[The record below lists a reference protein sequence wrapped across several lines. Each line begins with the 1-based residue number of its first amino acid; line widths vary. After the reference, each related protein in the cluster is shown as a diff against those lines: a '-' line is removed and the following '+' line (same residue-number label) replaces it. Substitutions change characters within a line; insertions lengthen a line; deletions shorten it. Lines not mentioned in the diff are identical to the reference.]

1 MELAAAALICA
12 MAVAAVA
19 LVYGVHL
26 SNLIYGA
33 SLSARHAP
41 PPLDI
46 TAESDGDGRVTL
58 RSADPSA
65 SFGDWRR
72 PGAYGI
78 ASARG
83 YGRLG
88 RVIEQG
94 EAFVVREYAP
104 LTAAVSAAEPAR
116 VDMFAYDD
124 NPLTA
129 RGIPYEEIRY
139 PTELGECWA
148 WRIDGADDA
157 ESDIW
162 TIFVHGRGAHPREA
176 LRILPTLAASGN
188 SALCIAYRN
197 DAGAPASADGRHW
210 LGLTEWRDLEGA
222 ARYALDN
229 GAAGVALFG
238 CSMGGAICM
247 NFLYESALADKVAGV
262 ILDAPLLDFAASLS
276 HAANVLGYPSLITRY
291 GKFVA
296 GLRFGIDW
304 QRMNCLARA
313 GELSA
318 PMLILHGE
326 ADTTLPAAAS
336 RALAEARPDI
346 ARYVG
351 FAGAEHARAWNADSE
366 LYEAE
371 VRRFLSSLQ
380 PAQEAAAA
388 RRVSRPAAT

>member
-1 MELAAAALICA
+1 MELAAAALICVIA
-12 MAVAAVA
+12 LAAVV

-26 SNLIYGA
+26 SSLIYNA
-33 SLSARHAP
+33 SLSARHPP

-46 TAESDGDGRVTL
+46 AAESDGDGRVTL
-58 RSADPSA
+58 RADNPSA

-72 PGAYGI
+72 QGIYGI
-78 ASARG
+78 ASAGG
-83 YGRLG
+83 YGWLG
-88 RVIEQG
+88 RVIREG
-94 EAFVVREYAP
+94 EDFVAREYAP
-104 LTAAVSAAEPAR
+104 MTAAISAAEPAR
-116 VDMFAYDD
+116 VDMFVYDGD
-124 NPLTA
+124 PLTG

-148 WRIDGADDA
+148 WRIDGADAA
-157 ESDIW
+157 ENDVW

-188 SALCIAYRN
+188 TTLCIAYRN
-197 DAGAPASADGRHW
+197 DAGTPASPDGRHW

-222 ARYALDN
+222 VRYALDN
-229 GAAGVALFG
+229 GASGVALFG

-247 NFLYESALADKVAGV
+247 NFLYESTFADKVAGV
-262 ILDAPLLDFAASLS
+262 ILDSPLLDFAASLS
-276 HAANVLGYPSLITRY
+276 HAANMLGYPSLITRY
-291 GKFVA
+291 GKLAA

-304 QRMNCLARA
+304 RRMNSLARA
-313 GELSA
+313 DELRA
-318 PMLILHGE
+318 PILALHGE

-336 RALAEARPDI
+336 RALADARPDI

-351 FAGAEHARAWNADSE
+351 FAGAEHARLWNTDSE

-380 PAQEAAAA
+380 APQDVASA

>member
-1 MELAAAALICA
+1 MELAAAALICV

-26 SNLIYGA
+26 SNLIYSA

-46 TAESDGDGRVTL
+46 TAESGGDGRVTL
-58 RSADPSA
+58 RAADPSA

-88 RVIEQG
+88 RVIRAG
-94 EAFVVREYAP
+94 DDFVVREYAP
-104 LTAAVSAAEPAR
+104 LTAAIAAAEPAR

-129 RGIPYEEIRY
+129 HGIPYEDVRY

-148 WRIDGADDA
+148 WRIDGDADA

-162 TIFVHGRGAHPREA
+162 TIFVHGRGAHPKEA
-176 LRILPTLAASGN
+176 LRILPTLTASGN
-188 SALCIAYRN
+188 TALCIAYRN
-197 DAGAPASADGRHW
+197 DADAPASADGRHW

-222 ARYALDN
+222 VRYALDN

-291 GKFVA
+291 GKLVA

-304 QRMNCLARA
+304 QRMNYLARA
-313 GELSA
+313 DELRA

-336 RALAEARPDI
+336 RALADARPDI

-371 VRRFLSSLQ
+371 VWRFLSSLQ
-380 PAQEAAAA
+380 PAQKAKAA
-388 RRVSRPAAT
+388 RRVSRPATT

>member
-1 MELAAAALICA
+1 MELAAATLICV

-26 SNLIYGA
+26 SNLIYSA
-33 SLSARHAP
+33 SLSARHTP

-46 TAESDGDGRVTL
+46 TAESGGDGRVTL
-58 RSADPSA
+58 RATNPAA

-72 PGAYGI
+72 PGVYGI
-78 ASARG
+78 ASECG

-88 RVIEQG
+88 RVIQTG
-94 EAFVVREYAP
+94 EDFVVREYAP
-104 LTAAVSAAEPAR
+104 LTAAIAAAEPAR

-129 RGIPYEEIRY
+129 RGIPYEEVRY

-148 WRIDGADDA
+148 WRIDGADDV

-162 TIFVHGRGAHPREA
+162 TIFVHGRGAHPKEA

-188 SALCIAYRN
+188 TALCIAYRN
-197 DAGAPASADGRHW
+197 DADAPASADGRHW

-247 NFLYESALADKVAGV
+247 NFLYESALADRVAGV

-291 GKFVA
+291 GKLVA

-304 QRMNCLARA
+304 GRMNSLARA
-313 GELSA
+313 GELRS
-318 PMLILHGE
+318 PILILHGE

-380 PAQEAAAA
+380 PAQEAKAA
-388 RRVSRPAAT
+388 RRVSRSATT

>member
-1 MELAAAALICA
+1 MELAAAALICV

-19 LVYGVHL
+19 LIYGVHL
-26 SNLIYGA
+26 SNLIYNA
-33 SLSARHAP
+33 SLSARHAQ

-46 TAESDGDGRVTL
+46 TAHSHGDGRVTL
-58 RSADPSA
+58 RAADPSA

-78 ASARG
+78 SSERG

-88 RVIEQG
+88 RIIQTG
-94 EAFVVREYAP
+94 EDFVVREYTP
-104 LTAAVSAAEPAR
+104 LTAAIGDAEPAR

-129 RGIPYEEIRY
+129 RGIDYQEVRY

-148 WRIDGADDA
+148 WRIDGADDIRN
-157 ESDIW
+157 DIW

-176 LRILPTLAASGN
+176 LRILPTLVASGN
-188 SALCIAYRN
+188 TALCIAYRN
-197 DAGAPASADGRHW
+197 DAGAPASPDGRHW
-210 LGLTEWRDLEGA
+210 LGLTEWRDLESA
-222 ARYALDN
+222 VRYALDN

-262 ILDAPLLDFAASLS
+262 ILDSPLLDFDASLN

-304 QRMNCLARA
+304 RRMNCLARA
-313 GELSA
+313 DELRA
-318 PMLILHGE
+318 PILALHGE

-336 RALAEARPDI
+336 RALADARPDI

-351 FAGAEHARAWNADSE
+351 FAGAEHARLWNTDRE

-371 VRRFLSSLQ
+371 VRRFLSSLRPPQ
-380 PAQEAAAA
+380 DAAAA
-388 RRVSRPAAT
+388 RRVRRTAAT